1 MTTVALSNPISM
13 GFTTFFL
20 TTGMALLPALILQF
34 SLLDEIS
41 DRLVF
46 IRQDEEYDFIIVG
59 SGSSGSVVAN
69 RLSEKFRVLLL
80 EAGGEPFPMQSI
92 PVCAPLMLGNPT
104 LDWNFYSVPQQY
116 SCFSLNNQSSYWPR
130 GKNLG
135 GTSNLN
141 FMVWLRGHP
150 YDYDNWGE
158 LTQDER
164 WSYDELLPY
173 FRKSETYTAADGDP
187 SFHGFDGEVTVSS
200 QSFGPISKYFVKA
213 AEELGHRRVDLNAPY
228 QEGFNEHVYN
238 QKRGHRAGAFS
249 SFLQPIRQSRRDKL
263 TIRKYA
269 LVTKWH
275 KEDIVLFKGSNNLA
289 FGVEYE
295 KGGIVHQA
303 KCTKE
308 VILSAGAVGSP
319 RILMQSGIGAAQHLE
334 SVGINTRVNLP
345 GVGQNLQDHV
355 IGLVGPFT
363 IDPVDG
369 QHLTYLASRDSSPSD
384 LFQYVGS
391 GIGPLSQAGVMA
403 SGFVA
408 SNKTKLIAKIN
419 NKIIWPDIQLI
430 LLGIPKDANAIAS
443 LAKVY
448 NLRRDIAEEF
458 YSPVVGVDSFHIM
471 SIASRPK
478 SRGQIL
484 LSSKD
489 PKSRLLIDPKYY
501 HHPDDI
507 AVTLEGVKKALN
519 LVENTKTFQS
529 IGARLSTTP
538 FPSCKSHAF
547 RSDAYWECY
556 LRHYTLSVYHQAGSC
571 KMGRADDPEAVC
583 VRTERLR
590 VIDAS
595 IMPQIVSSNIQ
606 AACTVIG
613 ERGSQIIKE
622 YWGIAP

>member
-1 MTTVALSNPISM
+1 
-13 GFTTFFL
+13 
-20 TTGMALLPALILQF
+20 
-34 SLLDEIS
+34 
-41 DRLVF
+41 
-46 IRQDEEYDFIIVG
+46 
-59 SGSSGSVVAN
+59 
-69 RLSEKFRVLLL
+69 
-80 EAGGEPFPMQSI
+80 
-92 PVCAPLMLGNPT
+92 
-104 LDWNFYSVPQQY
+104 
-116 SCFSLNNQSSYWPR
+116 
-130 GKNLG
+130 
-135 GTSNLN
+135 
-141 FMVWLRGHP
+141 MVWLRGHP
-150 YDYDNWGE
+150 FDFDNWSE

-173 FRKSETYTAADGDP
+173 FRKSETYTADGDS
-187 SFHGFDGEVTVSS
+187 SFHGFDGEVTVSPAS
-200 QSFGPISKYFVKA
+200 YGPIAKHFVKA
-213 AEELGHRRVDLNAPY
+213 AEEMGYPKVDLNAPY

-238 QKRGHRAGAFS
+238 QKRGHRAGAFNA
-249 SFLQPIRQSRRDKL
+249 FLQPIRQSRRDKL

-269 LVTKWH
+269 HVTK
-275 KEDIVLFKGSNNLA
+275 VLFKGSNNLA
-289 FGVEYE
+289 YGVEYE

-308 VILSAGAVGSP
+308 VILSAGAISSP
-319 RILMQSGIGAAQHLE
+319 LILMRSGIGATQHLE
-334 SVGINTRVNLP
+334 SVGINPRVNLP

-355 IGLVGPFT
+355 IGLVGPFV

-384 LFQYVGS
+384 LLQYVGS
-391 GIGPLSQAGVMA
+391 GTGPLSQAGVMA

-430 LLGIPKDANAIAS
+430 LLGIPKDASAIAS

-458 YSPVVGVDSFHIM
+458 YSPVVGQDSFHIM

-484 LSSKD
+484 LSNKD
-489 PKSRLLIDPKYY
+489 PKARPWIDPKYY

-507 AVTLEGVKKALN
+507 AVTIEGVKKAIH

-538 FPSCKSHAF
+538 FPSCRSHEF

-556 LRHYTLSVYHQAGSC
+556 LRHYTLSVYHQAGTC
-571 KMGRADDPEAVC
+571 KMGRADDPEAVVDASLS
-583 VRTERLR
+583 VRGTERLR